1 MGNYKNLGNRDVRP
15 EQEKKKKKSEFCSL
29 LSQKWYESEKII
41 IGQC

>member
-15 EQEKKKKKSEFCSL
+15 EQEKKKSEFCSL